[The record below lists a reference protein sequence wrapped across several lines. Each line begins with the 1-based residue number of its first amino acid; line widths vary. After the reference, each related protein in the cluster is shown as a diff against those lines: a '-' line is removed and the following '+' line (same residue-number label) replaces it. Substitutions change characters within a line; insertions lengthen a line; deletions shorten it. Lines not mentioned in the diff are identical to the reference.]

1 MSARTRLPALALGL
15 LMLAQPITAVAQY
28 SFDWVIADSGAVD
41 QLNSTTTFHTDII
54 NTGSIADRY
63 RVTLTA
69 DMPATWLTTMCD
81 AGLCYPPFIT
91 TLEFNV
97 APGDTLYVG
106 INITPMI
113 DSGAGTSTVTVASI
127 NAPAQTSTAGFSVL
141 TPGADVL
148 VVDADGVAGVP
159 LPVVEAVAAAGRT
172 TAVWDRAASGK
183 LAPAELASFAAIV
196 WHAGDSPSGLDADD
210 RATLVTHL
218 AGGGRL
224 LLGGANLAFASC
236 DPAGARYD
244 AAAVTW
250 YATTLGVGYAAD
262 SSGTPLVSGVPGDP
276 VGAGLSFSINGNG
289 ANAVP
294 DVLTA
299 QGGSASLR
307 YAGGAVA
314 AVRRQGADGKSLFL
328 GFDAAG
334 IADNAA
340 RSAFMA
346 AALDWLAD
354 DASAVPLPGASTPLG
369 LGAFPNPFNPRTTLW
384 VTNDGPDA
392 AVAALD
398 VYDLRGRHVRTLRRG
413 PLAAGRTAV
422 TWDGRDDAGRT
433 LPTGP
438 YLARL
443 SLPGGTIASLKL
455 TIAK

>member
-148 VVDADGVAGVP
+148 VIDADGVAGVP

-172 TAVWDRAASGK
+172 AAVWDRAASGK
-183 LAPAELASFAAIV
+183 LAPAELARS
-196 WHAGDSPSGLDADD
+196 
-210 RATLVTHL
+210 R
-218 AGGGRL
+218 R
-224 LLGGANLAFASC
+224 
-236 DPAGARYD
+236 
-244 AAAVTW
+244 
-250 YATTLGVGYAAD
+250 
-262 SSGTPLVSGVPGDP
+262 SSGTRAIPRPGSMP
-276 VGAGLSFSINGNG
+276 T
-289 ANAVP
+289 
-294 DVLTA
+294 TA
-299 QGGSASLR
+299 
-307 YAGGAVA
+307 
-314 AVRRQGADGKSLFL
+314 RR
-328 GFDAAG
+328 
-334 IADNAA
+334 
-340 RSAFMA
+340 
-346 AALDWLAD
+346 W
-354 DASAVPLPGASTPLG
+354 
-369 LGAFPNPFNPRTTLW
+369 
-384 VTNDGPDA
+384 
-392 AVAALD
+392 
-398 VYDLRGRHVRTLRRG
+398 
-413 PLAAGRTAV
+413 
-422 TWDGRDDAGRT
+422 
-433 LPTGP
+433 
-438 YLARL
+438 
-443 SLPGGTIASLKL
+443 
-455 TIAK
+455 